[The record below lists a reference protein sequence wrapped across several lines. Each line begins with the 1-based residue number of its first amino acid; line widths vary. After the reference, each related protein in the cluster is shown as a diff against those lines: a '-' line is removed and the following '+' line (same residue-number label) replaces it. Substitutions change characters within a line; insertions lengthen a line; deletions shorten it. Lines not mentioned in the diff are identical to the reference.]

1 MNKLLRPLLYA
12 TLFMGSLVSCTTTDP
27 EPANSSKIVFWSSNQ
42 NILKIKVD
50 CYVDGK
56 LIGTLKQ
63 VMTATP
69 DCSDKNSPIASV
81 EPGSHHC
88 EFRAANNQK
97 IELDLNTEK
106 NQCYNVELE

>member
-1 MNKLLRPLLYA
+1 MNALLRPLLYVA
-12 TLFMGSLVSCTTTDP
+12 LFTASLVSCTTTDP
-27 EPANSSKIVFWSSNQ
+27 EPNNISKIVFWSSNQ

-50 CYVDGK
+50 CYVDGQ

-63 VMTATP
+63 IANSSP
-69 DCSDKNSPIASV
+69 DCSDKNSPVATV

-97 IELDLNTEK
+97 IELDLSTET